1 MSGEKRTYV
10 SVEDR
15 ELRRLREQ
23 ESRLRSLNQDLPERL
38 DAVRRQAEKEM
49 HDRLAP
55 IEKRQ
60 REYESTV
67 NNLQSELGN
76 LERETQKRLV
86 RQQKE
91 FTGRLDSQRGEYLS
105 LIKEQDQRHTAMV
118 EDEKRAR
125 QQAVNNL
132 QGQITNIVDGAN
144 RKMDFA
150 RSFVV
155 DLTKILEE
163 TDLLPHQRFA
173 PGGMDK
179 VSRHVDDARQNLK
192 SESADAALST
202 AQTAYW
208 KLADLRADVIAKE
221 QEFMLV
227 HQAAIQAARELL
239 EEARSNRKHQLEV
252 GEGMDRSVHEL
263 EVDHW
268 TRGEL
273 STFEK
278 ELRDLE
284 KRLIDGKE
292 TLTIKEARQILEDLD
307 AMKSRSMEIV
317 EHARQNILASQV
329 RCNIAELAAEALNP
343 EGFDIVDAA
352 YAGGD
357 ERNAYVVKVRNIAG
371 SEVVTVITP
380 VDGEYGKN
388 EISIHSHDKTFVD
401 ESVLMQR
408 SCEIVEVLK
417 GQGLLAGT
425 PQCMGDA
432 DQSCFDL
439 DAVRRNGLKKTR
451 TSSASAKV

>member
-23 ESRLRSLNQDLPERL
+23 ESRLRSLSQDLPERL

-49 HDRLAP
+49 KNRLAP

-60 REYESTV
+60 KEYEKTV
-67 NNLQSELGN
+67 NNLQSELGD
-76 LERETQKRLV
+76 LERKTQQRLV
-86 RQQKE
+86 QQQKE
-91 FTGRLDSQRGEYLS
+91 FSGRLDSQRGEYLS

-118 EDEKRAR
+118 EEEKQAR
-125 QQAVNNL
+125 QQAVNRL
-132 QGQITNIVDGAN
+132 QGQISSIVDDAS
-144 RKMDFA
+144 RKNDIA

-155 DLTKILEE
+155 DLTEILEE
-163 TDLLPHQRFA
+163 TDCLPHQRFA

-179 VSRHVDDARQNLK
+179 VTRHVDDARRSLDMGM
-192 SESADAALST
+192 ADASLAT
-202 AQTAYW
+202 AQSAYW
-208 KLADLRADVIAKE
+208 ELADLRADVLSKE
-221 QEFMLV
+221 REFMLV

-239 EEARSNRKHQLEV
+239 EEAQSNRKHQLEV
-252 GEGMDRSVHEL
+252 GKGADMSVHEL

-278 ELRDLE
+278 ELSGLD

-307 AMKSRSMEIV
+307 SMKSRSAEIV
-317 EHARQNILASQV
+317 EHACKNILASQV
-329 RCNIAELAAEALNP
+329 RCNIAELATEALLP
-343 EGFDIVDAA
+343 EGFDMVDAA
-352 YAGGD
+352 YDGND

-388 EISIHSHDKTFVD
+388 EVSIHSHDKTFVD

-417 GQGLLAGT
+417 GQGLLAGN

-432 DQSCFDL
+432 DQSCFDI
-439 DAVRRNGLKKTR
+439 DAVRRKGLKKTR
-451 TSSASAKV
+451 TSSASARR